1 MFLDHYANFEIS
13 NLPNGLKV
21 YNYKWPYN
29 VGYHRIGLI
38 IHTGSDK
45 DPVGLEGLAHYVE
58 HMVANS
64 CKTNEMED
72 FFSDKGGFITFGN
85 TSFKGISYRFKTSND
100 RDSIKESLEKLS
112 EIIFNANLTEQGLEK
127 QRNIIRCEFLKSYP
141 NNFSYERILRE
152 HSSVY
157 PNTFLERLPSLLEN
171 LETITNISLK
181 DIKTF
186 YDIHYVPANMS
197 IVSVGNLSI
206 EEITNMLSST
216 EFGRNYNIGKLN
228 PKPDLNPS
236 IINPKEHF
244 YEYELHKV
252 LKMEKQYDD
261 FFSYS
266 GVTSLPNTVSSKAI
280 YIYMNM
286 LITKL
291 NDVFREDLEATYHI
305 DCCMYN
311 FRHFYN
317 FQIYSSNL
325 NLRILPDINTLI
337 QDCVKGCLSKDNFEK
352 ERRHSLMYLQSLDE
366 KGSDILDNSMG
377 DLEDYHQ
384 IITIQDSLDKYSN
397 LEFQDVEHIASLLS
411 SDRLWTCITK
421 P

>member
-157 PNTFLERLPSLLEN
+157 PNTFLERLPSLLGN

-280 YIYMNM
+280 YI
-286 LITKL
+286 
-291 NDVFREDLEATYHI
+291 
-305 DCCMYN
+305 
-311 FRHFYN
+311 
-317 FQIYSSNL
+317 
-325 NLRILPDINTLI
+325 
-337 QDCVKGCLSKDNFEK
+337 
-352 ERRHSLMYLQSLDE
+352 
-366 KGSDILDNSMG
+366 
-377 DLEDYHQ
+377 
-384 IITIQDSLDKYSN
+384 
-397 LEFQDVEHIASLLS
+397 
-411 SDRLWTCITK
+411 
-421 P
+421 